1 MLEKRLILLFVVATS
16 AHSLAQTEPNILARP
31 AAVTTTSS
39 GAAYDPTAV
48 HLAGT
53 ETITGSKTFT
63 NNSTFSDPTK
73 TLLLGASAV
82 PDISGT
88 RTPGGGQF
96 LISSRSADAKVPFAV
111 VGDFRPSSADRYET
125 IIYPD
130 AHLFTNAYINIFG
143 GIPPTVP
150 ESASM
155 LSIQPDVPVS
165 VMLFAGAP
173 DSSGGR
179 LITGYGIPDSSGTVK
194 HVFEVNTEGTVTI
207 TNPYG
212 EFGPINWPHPQLVVR
227 DTSTKNNTPSD
238 ACWYLFNGV
247 TYIGT
252 YNNST
257 NSVESQELQI
267 SSGAVVIN
275 GSLRINTLTRNG
287 FMKTSGGNGTFVV
300 DTTNYVPTTTTVN
313 GHPLSGNV
321 TLTAADLGLQI
332 GTNVE
337 SSSPNLDTGSG
348 KTPYA
353 GTLTITPGK
362 TVNATKSLTF
372 SGTDG
377 TTVTFPSKSVA
388 IGSGQTDIIDD
399 QTFSSA
405 AASYTVIIPA
415 GYTHLRVVSLVKSAS
430 RSLDS
435 LLIQPNSDSTA
446 AHYRRQYMETGTAGM
461 QIASLEPG
469 IFGSRADST
478 GGGSDA
484 AEFASGDCNIYFV
497 SNATAVTKSYSTI
510 CNFVFDGIEGCAMTS
525 TTGYWKPTSPAAI
538 NSLTFV
544 TVSGRNIAA
553 GSRII
558 TYGIR

>member
-1 MLEKRLILLFVVATS
+1 
-16 AHSLAQTEPNILARP
+16 
-31 AAVTTTSS
+31 
-39 GAAYDPTAV
+39 
-48 HLAGT
+48 
-53 ETITGSKTFT
+53 
-63 NNSTFSDPTK
+63 
-73 TLLLGASAV
+73 
-82 PDISGT
+82 
-88 RTPGGGQF
+88 
-96 LISSRSADAKVPFAV
+96 
-111 VGDFRPSSADRYET
+111 
-125 IIYPD
+125 
-130 AHLFTNAYINIFG
+130 
-143 GIPPTVP
+143 
-150 ESASM
+150 M

-165 VMLFAGAP
+165 MILFAGAP

-179 LITGYGIPDSSGTVK
+179 LITGYGIPDSNGAVK

-212 EFGPINWPHPQLVVR
+212 EFGPVNWPHPQLLVR
-227 DTSTKNNTPSD
+227 DTSTNNNTPSD
-238 ACWYLFNGV
+238 ACWYLFHGV

-257 NSVESQELQI
+257 NSVKSQELQI

-287 FMKTSGGNGTFVV
+287 FMKTSGGNGTVVV
-300 DTTNYVPTTTTVN
+300 DTTNYVPTTTAVN
-313 GHPLSGNV
+313 GHPLNGNV
-321 TLTAADLGLQI
+321 TVTPADLGLAI
-332 GTNVE
+332 GTRTE
-337 SSSPNLDTGSG
+337 AWSANLDTWSG
-348 KTPYA
+348 KMPYA

-377 TTVTFPSKSVA
+377 TTVTFPSTSVA

-405 AASYTVIIPA
+405 ASTYKATIPA
-415 GYTHLRVVSLVKSAS
+415 GYTHLRVVSLIKSAS

-435 LLIQPNSDSTA
+435 LLIQPNSDSIV

-461 QIASLEPG
+461 QTASSEPG

-478 GGGSDA
+478 EGGSDA
-484 AEFASGDCNIYFV
+484 AEFASGECNIYFV
-497 SNATAVTKSYSTI
+497 SNATAVTKSYSTS
-510 CNFVFDGIEGCAMTS
+510 CNFFFDGIEGCAMTS
-525 TTGYWKPTSPAAI
+525 TTGYWRPTSPAAI

-544 TVSGRNIAA
+544 LVSGSAIAP

>member
-1 MLEKRLILLFVVATS
+1 MLKTRLILLVVLATS
-16 AHSLAQTEPNILARP
+16 AHSLAQTQPNILARQ

-39 GAAYDPTAV
+39 AAVYDPTVV

-63 NNSTFSDPTK
+63 NNTTFSDPTK

-82 PDISGT
+82 PNISGT

-96 LISSRSADAKVPFAV
+96 LISTRSADAKVPFAV
-111 VGDFRPSSADRYET
+111 VGDLRSSSGDRYET

-165 VMLFAGAP
+165 VILFAGAP

-179 LITGYGIPDSSGTVK
+179 LITGYGIPDSSGAIK

-212 EFGPINWPHPQLVVR
+212 EFGPVNWPHPQLVVR
-227 DTSTKNNTPSD
+227 DTSTNNNTPSD

-275 GSLRINTLTRNG
+275 GSLRIKTLTQNG
-287 FMKTSGGNGTFVV
+287 FMKTSGGNGTVVV
-300 DTTNYVPTTTTVN
+300 DTTKYVPTTTTVN

-321 TLTAADLGLQI
+321 RLTAADLGLQI

-337 SSSPNLDTGSG
+337 SPSPNLNSG
-348 KTPYA
+348 KIPYA
-353 GTLTITPGK
+353 GTVTIAPGK
-362 TVNATKSLTF
+362 TVNATQSLTF
-372 SGTDG
+372 SGTDE

-388 IGSGQTDIIDD
+388 VGSGQTDIIDD

-405 AASYTVIIPA
+405 AASYTVAIPA
-415 GYTHLRVVSLVKSAS
+415 GYTHLRVVSLIKSAS
-430 RSLDS
+430 LSLDS

-461 QIASLEPG
+461 QTASSEAG

-478 GGGSDA
+478 GGGADA
-484 AEFASGDCNIYFV
+484 SEFASGDCNIYFA
-497 SNATAVTKSYSTI
+497 SNATAVAKSYSTI

-544 TVSGRNIAA
+544 TVSGSDIAA